1 MKDELIVF
9 THNDLDALGCM
20 INLEYKFPTVKKR
33 YYHTN
38 YANINE
44 IVDDIVRYQAQNGNT
59 NIVIPDVSFADNK
72 PALKTLYDTFNKCT
86 HIDHHLYPDGFWDDF
101 PNMKVVWD
109 KTKSATLLCNEYLG
123 NKGQNQNLDNLST
136 LIDVYDL
143 WQVKSP
149 YFDVSQDLN
158 EYFWRF
164 GTTDLAYKIVEDGYK
179 LPDNYKSAVSQF
191 ATEFDKALK
200 SYENRNLIH
209 RAGDITV
216 AFVQE
221 WFNQILV
228 KEMREG
234 KHFVIGINE
243 WGIVKV
249 RINQDTSYT
258 NTQLDDL
265 REILTGNRTIGHM
278 HAFTYK
284 VQGKVDFNAIMAE
297 VQKVTKAIND
307 CCY

>member
-20 INLEYKFPTVKKR
+20 LNLEYKFPTVRKR

-44 IVDDIVRYQAQNGNT
+44 IVDEIIQYQAQNGNT

-72 PALKTLYDTFNKCT
+72 PALKLLYEAFDKCT
-86 HIDHHLYPDGFWDDF
+86 HIDHHLYPDGFWDEF
-101 PNMKVVWD
+101 PHMKVVWD
-109 KTKSATLLCNEYLG
+109 KTKCATLLCNEYLG
-123 NKGQNQNLDNLST
+123 NKGQNQNLDNLSMI
-136 LIDVYDL
+136 IDVYDL

-149 YFDVSQDLN
+149 YFDVAQDLN

-164 GTTDLAYKIVEDGYK
+164 GTTDLTFNIIENGYK
-179 LPDNYKSAVSQF
+179 LPDNYKSAVGQF
-191 ATEFDKALK
+191 ATEFEGALK

-258 NTQLDDL
+258 GTQLDDL

-284 VQGKVDFNAIMAE
+284 VQGTVDFNAIMAE

-307 CCY
+307 SCF